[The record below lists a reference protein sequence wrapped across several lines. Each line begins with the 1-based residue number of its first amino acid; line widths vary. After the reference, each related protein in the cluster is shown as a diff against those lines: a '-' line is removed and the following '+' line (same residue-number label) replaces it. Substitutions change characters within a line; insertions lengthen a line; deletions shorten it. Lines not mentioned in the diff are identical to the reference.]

1 MNNIIWSNMD
11 DDIINLNI
19 GGQKMTTKRS
29 TLCQVEG
36 SLLASMFSGRWE
48 DGLERDQDGAVFL
61 DFNPQHFGFILN
73 YLRVKRI
80 ATPENPAPS
89 PKVPEDQLKEF
100 RILVEYFGLND
111 EIFPT
116 VILPNEIFNLH
127 SKGLTLEEGGK
138 VAIHGPTHGPKYAL
152 GENVYHKGVM
162 HLKLKLESF
171 QNRYW
176 MLVGIVLGELGDV
189 VPQSGTSYDW
199 PGSYGWAIGNNGN
212 EGVWREGSFTKD
224 STLTKLI
231 KTGDTVEL
239 VLNCDAAKLSL
250 HIPTGQK
257 FHIDI
262 PTFLQTWRL
271 HVYLYGANDKI
282 RITNVNE

>member
-19 GGQKMTTKRS
+19 GGHKMTTKRS

-48 DGLERDQDGAVFL
+48 DSLERDQDDAVFL

-111 EIFPT
+111 EMFPT
-116 VILPNEIFNLH
+116 EILPNEIFSLH

-152 GENVYHKGVM
+152 GENAYQKGIIR
-162 HLKLKLESF
+162 LKLKLESF

-176 MLVGIVLGELGDV
+176 MLVGIVLGELGV
-189 VPQSGTSYDW
+189 VVRQSGTSYDW

-212 EGVWREGSFTKD
+212 EGVWKEGSFTKD
-224 STLTKLI
+224 NTLTKLI

-262 PTFLQTWRL
+262 PTFRQTWRL